1 MTLPNE
7 RFRAVVSTEDF
18 LIKLATH
25 KYART
30 SEATAEVASRL
41 LRHYPSL
48 YEMRE
53 TAKKC
58 PLIWEDTP

>member
-18 LIKLATH
+18 LAALARRA
-25 KYART
+25 YPRT
-30 SEATAEVASRL
+30 PGDVALEAQRL
-41 LRHYPSL
+41 LRHYPTRL
-48 YEMRE
+48 EMRE